1 MTPKVIL
8 KDEVIDKIT
17 DLIEALEMIEPD
29 PLGDLAQC
37 LAAAQIEALERVIE
51 IINEIDK

>member
-8 KDEVIDKIT
+8 KDEVIDKIS

-51 IINEIDK
+51 IINEIEK

>member
-8 KDEVIDKIT
+8 KDEVIDKIK
-17 DLIEALEMIEPD
+17 DLIKALEKHEPD

-37 LAAAQIEALERVIE
+37 LAAAQIEALKTVIE
-51 IINEIDK
+51 IIEKAEK